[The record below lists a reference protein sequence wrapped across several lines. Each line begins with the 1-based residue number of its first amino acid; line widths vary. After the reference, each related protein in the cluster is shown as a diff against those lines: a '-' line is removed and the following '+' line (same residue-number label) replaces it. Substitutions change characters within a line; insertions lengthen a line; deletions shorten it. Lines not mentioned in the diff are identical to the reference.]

1 MCQFDVKRGRAGV
14 CGQIRAQ
21 LIKQHG
27 PRPTTLLVALSIRS
41 PRGRRIATAALGS
54 LALLAALP
62 VSASGFDPTE
72 ERETH
77 LLSRAVDGGFP
88 NGPSRHAVFAQN
100 GQGASLA
107 AYESDATDIVA
118 SDPNGAT
125 DVFVVRRGGRFSDT
139 AGEPW
144 QPAGPAELVSQGMGG
159 VPADGR
165 SWAPDI
171 DGDAKHR
178 TPHCIAFLS
187 EASNLVPGDTN
198 GKADAFVKNLRSGA
212 IKRVSV
218 GNRGVQSDGSTY
230 DVRIDGSC
238 SRVAFTSDATNLY
251 LSKRA
256 AGRSK
261 FRRRLRTAAP
271 PLGTKQVYVRF
282 LTGSRDNR
290 RLGGVTWLA
299 SASKR
304 GVPGAGDS
312 YDVSFGRLGDG
323 CPKRCGTSAGDSVAF
338 TSQAANLARG
348 DGNGVA
354 DVYQRTFYLP
364 TLNYKQRRRHMKRL
378 MKLNT
383 LLISSTSSGQA
394 GNGPSSNPASNDDGE
409 YVAYQTDAT
418 NLVGG
423 DSNRATDVVLRG
435 TFADSDRVRLVS
447 HAKETGQANAGSYN
461 PTITSPASIL
471 FFDSDATN
479 LQPNAPRGNKYYDR
493 NCMRDV
499 FFWNTVSG
507 NASLQSRDSKQ
518 QIPNLP
524 ENTGGGTEATCPSVI
539 AAGSSNPASSYY
551 GNYFLFES
559 SYPLLDFDFEQ
570 SLADHVNGA
579 LPTTAPNP
587 VTSGPTASPVAKW
600 ADAAKLSQDDP
611 SLHQIY
617 LRYNGPKSANA
628 KFPPSVWPKP

>member
-1 MCQFDVKRGRAGV
+1 
-14 CGQIRAQ
+14 
-21 LIKQHG
+21 
-27 PRPTTLLVALSIRS
+27 
-41 PRGRRIATAALGS
+41 
-54 LALLAALP
+54 
-62 VSASGFDPTE
+62 
-72 ERETH
+72 
-77 LLSRAVDGGFP
+77 
-88 NGPSRHAVFAQN
+88 PSW
-100 GQGASLA
+100 G
-107 AYESDATDIVA
+107 
-118 SDPNGAT
+118 
-125 DVFVVRRGGRFSDT
+125 
-139 AGEPW
+139 
-144 QPAGPAELVSQGMGG
+144 
-159 VPADGR
+159 
-165 SWAPDI
+165 PDI

-178 TPHCIAFLS
+178 APHCIAFVS
-187 EASNLVPGDTN
+187 DASNLVPGDTN
-198 GKADAFVKNLRSGA
+198 GKADAFVKDLRSGA

-218 GNRGVQSDGSTY
+218 GTGGVQSDGATY
-230 DVRIDGSC
+230 DVKIDGGC
-238 SRVAFTSDATNLY
+238 TRVAFTSDASNLY
-251 LSKRA
+251 LSKQA

-261 FRRRLRTAAP
+261 FRRPLRTAAP
-271 PLGTKQVYVRF
+271 AAGTKQVYVRF

-290 RLGGVTWLA
+290 KLGGVTWLA

-312 YDVSFGRLGDG
+312 SDVSFGRLGDG

-338 TSQAANLARG
+338 TSQAGNLTGG
-348 DGNGVA
+348 DSNGVA

-364 TLNYKQRRRHMKRL
+364 TLNYKQRRKHRKRVL
-378 MKLNT
+378 KLNT
-383 LLISSTSSGQA
+383 LLISSTASGQA

-409 YVAYQTDAT
+409 YVAFQTDAT
-418 NLVGG
+418 DLVG
-423 DSNRATDVVLRG
+423 DDHNNATDIVLRG
-435 TFADSDRVRLVS
+435 TFADSKRERLVS
-447 HAKETGQANAGSYN
+447 DAKATGQANAGSYN

-479 LQPNAPRGNKYYDR
+479 LQPNAPRGDKFYDR

-524 ENTGGGTEATCPSVI
+524 ENTGGSTEADCPAVI

-570 SLADHVNGA
+570 TVADHVDGV
-579 LPTTAPNP
+579 LPANVPNP
-587 VTSGPTASPVAKW
+587 IASNPVSNPVAKW
-600 ADAAKLSQDDP
+600 TQAARLSHDDP
-611 SLHQIY
+611 SLHQVY